1 MTQQQQP
8 AQAVEPANE
17 PKWGWPGMRWWIC
30 GLVFLACT
38 INYVDRGVISFLK
51 DDLQREL
58 GWTESDY
65 GKVVAA
71 FSLAYAAG
79 YLFGGRFIDLVG
91 VRVGY
96 ALVVIL
102 WSFAAGAHSLARTVF
117 QFQSARFGLG
127 LSEGGNFPA
136 AVKTVSEWFPKR
148 ERAFATGLFNAGTN
162 IGAIITPILVTYIT
176 LHYGWQACFIFTGSL
191 GIGWLVVWLVLYRAP
206 ERHPLVSA
214 DELALI
220 KSDPPDPPV
229 RIPWLDLLQYRA
241 TWAFVTGM
249 ALSSPIWWFY
259 LYWLPDFLEKTHHLT
274 KQQRQWPVIV
284 VFLISD
290 VGSVLGGWLS
300 STLIKRGHSVTF
312 SRKAALFTCAL
323 CVVPVFFA
331 PLVPGMWSATLLIGL
346 AAAAHQGFAAN
357 LYTLVSDCM
366 PRAAV
371 SSIVGIGGMSAGL
384 VAMGFQT
391 ATGYML
397 QWNQHISYLILFGI
411 ASTAYLVAVVI
422 IHTLLPR
429 LEPIEMTDHGF
440 PVSLRESK

>member
-1 MTQQQQP
+1 
-8 AQAVEPANE
+8 
-17 PKWGWPGMRWWIC
+17 MRWWIC
-30 GLVFLACT
+30 LLVFFACT
-38 INYVDRGVISFLK
+38 INYIDRGVISYLK
-51 DDLQREL
+51 DDLQRDVGASEA
-58 GWTESDY
+58 DY

-79 YLFGGRFIDLVG
+79 YLFGGRFVDLAG
-91 VRVGY
+91 VRIGY
-96 ALVVIL
+96 AISVGL
-102 WSFAAGAHSLARTVF
+102 WSLAAGTHALARTVW
-117 QFQSARFGLG
+117 QFQLARFGLG

-162 IGAIITPILVTYIT
+162 IGAILTPILVTWIK
-176 LHYGWQACFIFTGSL
+176 LHYGWRACFIFVGSL
-191 GIGWLVVWLVLYRAP
+191 GFIWLIAWWLIYRPP
-206 ERHPLVSA
+206 ESHPLVSA
-214 DELALI
+214 EELALI

-229 RIPWLDLLQYRA
+229 RVSWIGLLGYRP

-259 LYWLPDFLEKTHHLT
+259 LYWLPDFLKKTYNLT
-274 KQQRQWPVIV
+274 DQQRQWPLVV

-290 VGSVLGGWLS
+290 VGSIAGGWLS
-300 STLIKRGHSVTF
+300 STLIQRGYSLTF
-312 SRKAALFTCAL
+312 ARKAALLTCAL

-331 PLVPGMWSATLLIGL
+331 PLVPGMWSATLLIAL

-384 VAMGFQT
+384 VAMVFQT
-391 ATGYML
+391 GTGYLL
-397 QWNQHISYLILFGI
+397 QWNKSLGYLILFAIGSC
-411 ASTAYLVAVVI
+411 AYMTAVGVI
-422 IHTLLPR
+422 HLLLPR
-429 LEPIEMTDHGF
+429 IEPV
-440 PVSLRESK
+440 PVSETAS